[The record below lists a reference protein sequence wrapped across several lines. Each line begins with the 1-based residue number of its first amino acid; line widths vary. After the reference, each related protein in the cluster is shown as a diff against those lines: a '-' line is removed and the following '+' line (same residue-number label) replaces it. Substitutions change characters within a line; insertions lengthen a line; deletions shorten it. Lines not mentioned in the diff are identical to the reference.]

1 MTFGWFCKVFD
12 TACILTIV
20 SSGDLWQSAAGGQG
34 MAAMRVLPSGQSCT
48 GACVG
53 TQMASKWK
61 KTRKTFRHGNL
72 AEALIEAAVARLEAD
87 GAEALSLRELARD
100 AGVNH
105 RAVYRHFP
113 DKLSLLAQVA
123 EEGWRRM
130 ERRVRQQIAGKPA
143 GEQMLVA
150 AGIGFFLFARDNP
163 NLFGLMAGPRVNL
176 KGAFPGLEAAMAET
190 MAMFHQPFID
200 SGIEPGLGRVRAAL
214 FLSAL
219 QGVTTQIL
227 HGRLH
232 VSRGKARDFV
242 ANTCTML
249 FKGLR

>member
-1 MTFGWFCKVFD
+1 METYGSPLLAVKE
-12 TACILTIV
+12 
-20 SSGDLWQSAAGGQG
+20 WQPCERRLAGKRVWGAVG
-34 MAAMRVLPSGQSCT
+34 RSMAARWQ
-48 GACVG
+48 
-53 TQMASKWK
+53 

-72 AEALIEAAVARLEAD
+72 AEALIDAAAARLEAD

-130 ERRVRQQIAGKPA
+130 ERRVRQQIARKPA

-176 KGAFPGLEAAMAET
+176 KGAFPGLEAAMAKT
-190 MAMFHQPFID
+190 MAMFCKPFID
-200 SGIEPGLGRVRAAL
+200 SGLKPEFALIRTAL
-214 FLSAL
+214 FMSAL
-219 QGVTTQIL
+219 QGITAQIL
-227 HGRLH
+227 HGRLY
-232 VSRGKARDFV
+232 VSRAKARDFV
-242 ANTCTML
+242 ASTCKML

>member
-1 MTFGWFCKVFD
+1 
-12 TACILTIV
+12 
-20 SSGDLWQSAAGGQG
+20 
-34 MAAMRVLPSGQSCT
+34 MRVLPSGQSRM
-48 GACVG
+48 AARLG
-53 TQMASKWK
+53 TLMASKWKKWK

-72 AEALIEAAVARLEAD
+72 AEALVDAAVARLEAD
-87 GAEALSLRELARD
+87 GAETLSLRELARD

-130 ERRVRQQIAGKPA
+130 GRRVRQQIAGKPA

-163 NLFGLMAGPRVNL
+163 NLFGLMAGPRINL
-176 KGAFPGLEAAMAET
+176 KGAFPGLEAAMTET
-190 MAMFHQPFID
+190 MAMFRKPFID
-200 SGIEPGLGRVRAAL
+200 SGLKPEPALVRTAL
-214 FLSAL
+214 FMSAL
-219 QGVTTQIL
+219 QGIAAQIL

-232 VSRGKARDFV
+232 VSRAKARDFV
-242 ANTCTML
+242 ANTCKML

>member
-1 MTFGWFCKVFD
+1 VETYGSLLRAVKEWQPC
-12 TACILTIV
+12 ACFVASKRIWGAVGT
-20 SSGDLWQSAAGGQG
+20 S
-34 MAAMRVLPSGQSCT
+34 MAA
-48 GACVG
+48 
-53 TQMASKWK
+53 KWQR
-61 KTRKTFRHGNL
+61 TRKTFRHGNL
-72 AEALIEAAVARLEAD
+72 AKALVDAAVARLEAD

-176 KGAFPGLEAAMAET
+176 KGAFPGLEAAMGET
-190 MAMFHQPFID
+190 MAMFRKPFID
-200 SGIEPGLGRVRAAL
+200 SGLKAELALVRTAL
-214 FLSAL
+214 FMSAL

-232 VSRGKARDFV
+232 VARAKARDFI
-242 ANTCTML
+242 ANTCKML